1 METPAGDTAVQPK
14 RRILLIDADPEFLA
28 AQQAALTARGYE
40 VLTAPTGSAGLDTVR
55 AEMPDL
61 VALDVML
68 EEHDT
73 GFRVAATIK
82 NDPLFRRIPVLLVSS
97 VAMATGYRFS
107 SEDDGY
113 WMKADGYL
121 EKPVEPEA
129 LVRRID
135 ALLDHTGV

>member
-1 METPAGDTAVQPK
+1 VKPK
-14 RRILLIDADPEFLA
+14 RRILLIDSDNDFLVA
-28 AQQAALTARGYE
+28 HRQALEAHGYE
-40 VLTAPTGSAGLDTVR
+40 VLTAPTGSQGLDTVR

-73 GFRVAATIK
+73 GFRVAADIK

-97 VAMATGYRFS
+97 VALTTGYRFS

-113 WMKADGYL
+113 WMKADGYI
-121 EKPVEPEA
+121 EKPVEPEV
-129 LVRRID
+129 LVRKID
-135 ALLDHTGV
+135 ELLDHVEV

>member
-1 METPAGDTAVQPK
+1 VKPR
-14 RRILLIDADPEFLA
+14 RRILLIDTDPEFLA
-28 AQQAALTARGYE
+28 ALQGALAAHGYE
-40 VLTAPTGSAGLDTVR
+40 VLTAPTGSEGLDTVR

-73 GFRVAATIK
+73 GFRVAADIK

-97 VAMATGYRFS
+97 VALATGYRFS

-113 WMKADGYL
+113 WMKADGYI

-129 LVRRID
+129 LVVKIEE
-135 ALLDHTGV
+135 LLDHLGA